1 MKKFTV
7 SPWKNIHPTPTIP
20 TATANR
26 YIFVAD
32 ICRTQGMGFICRHSL
47 GVYSYRLGNYV
58 LMPLSNTALV
68 YTCLSAANNV
78 PKNCEDYVIE

>member
-1 MKKFTV
+1 
-7 SPWKNIHPTPTIP
+7 
-20 TATANR
+20 
-26 YIFVAD
+26 
-32 ICRTQGMGFICRHSL
+32 MGFICRHSL